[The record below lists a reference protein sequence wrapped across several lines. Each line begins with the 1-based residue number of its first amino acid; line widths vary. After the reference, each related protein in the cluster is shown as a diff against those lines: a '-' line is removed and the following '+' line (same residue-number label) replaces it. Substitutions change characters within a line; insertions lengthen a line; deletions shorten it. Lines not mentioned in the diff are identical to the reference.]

1 MNKVLKIA
9 VSIIGLSLFYLW
21 MSSVFQSCQNKKNNT
36 DDIALV
42 NDTLDDGEELLEN
55 IDEES
60 FEDDEIDYSDEGSK
74 ISDNEFVEFDANS
87 AKTSNASTAS
97 SKSTSSGSTSNYSS
111 NSRGQYLVISGNYL
125 VDTNAEKMKSKLK
138 NMGFSS
144 AEIAVFNGSNY
155 QTVIAN
161 RYSDYNEAV
170 RAASTLKEKGV
181 DSYVKKKS

>member
-1 MNKVLKIA
+1 MSKILKITL
-9 VSIIGLSLFYLW
+9 SIIGLLLFYLW
-21 MSSVFQSCQNKKNNT
+21 ICSTFQSCQNKKTNT

-42 NDTLDDGEELLEN
+42 NDTLDDDEELLESL
-55 IDEES
+55 DEES
-60 FEDDEIDYSDEGSK
+60 FEDDEIDYSDEDSE
-74 ISDNEFVEFDANS
+74 ISDNEFVEFDDS
-87 AKTSNASTAS
+87 ESN
-97 SKSTSSGSTSNYSS
+97 STSSSSNSTTASTNSSRTNYSS

-138 NMGFSS
+138 NMGFTN

-161 RYSDYNEAV
+161 RYSDYSEAV
-170 RAASTLKEKGV
+170 EAASTLKQKGI

>member
-1 MNKVLKIA
+1 MSKVLKIA

-21 MSSVFQSCQNKKNNT
+21 MSSVFQSCQNKKNTT

-60 FEDDEIDYSDEGSK
+60 FEDDEIDYSEEGSK
-74 ISDNEFVEFDANS
+74 ISDNEFVEFDDS
-87 AKTSNASTAS
+87 AKTSSSTTTS
-97 SKSTSSGSTSNYSS
+97 SKSTPSKSTSNYSS

-125 VDTNAEKMKSKLK
+125 VDTNAEKMRSKLK
-138 NMGFSS
+138 SMGFSN

-161 RYSDYNEAV
+161 RYSDYNEAL